1 MSFFNDFKKFAF
13 KGNVVDLAVG
23 VIIGG
28 AFGKI
33 ISALV
38 EDIIMPVV
46 ALVMP
51 SGAWRTNGW
60 VLREAADPKDHVV
73 LRYGDFLGSVVDLLI
88 IALVL
93 FVIVRKVVR
102 VAETKLGGG
111 EKPVE
116 VTTKACPYCCEIVP
130 KAASKCKA
138 CTSAL

>member
-1 MSFFNDFKKFAF
+1 MSFLNDFKKFAF

-38 EDIIMPVV
+38 EDIIMPMV

-51 SGAWRTNGW
+51 SGAWRSNGW
-60 VLREAADPKDHVV
+60 VLREATDPKDHVV
-73 LRYGDFLGSVVDLLI
+73 LKYGDFLGSVVDLVI

-93 FVIVRKVVR
+93 FVVVGKVVR
-102 VAETKLGGG
+102 VAEAKLSGPAP
-111 EKPVE
+111 EA
-116 VTTKACPYCCEIVP
+116 TTKPCPYCCESVP
-130 KAASKCKA
+130 KAASKCRA
-138 CTSAL
+138 CASALA

>member
-1 MSFFNDFKKFAF
+1 MSFLNDFKKFAF

-46 ALVMP
+46 SLVMP
-51 SGAWRTNGW
+51 SGAWRNNGW
-60 VLREAADPKDHVV
+60 VLRKAADPNDHVV
-73 LRYGDFLGSVVDLLI
+73 LKYGDFLGSVMDLLI

-93 FVIVRKVVR
+93 FVVVRKVVR
-102 VAETKLGGG
+102 VAENKLGGG
-111 EKPVE
+111 PAE
-116 VTTKACPYCCEIVP
+116 VTTKPCPYCCETVP
-130 KAASKCKA
+130 KAATKCKA